1 MKKIFVITSFILYLL
16 FIVEAITGYWIEKP
30 RLIGQIFANIIDR
43 RDAYILHGTLLPIAL
58 YILIVFHTSL
68 GLRKYFV
75 RKRWIIFIILNIA
88 LILFLT
94 YLHLL

>member
-1 MKKIFVITSFILYLL
+1 MKKAFVIGSFLLYLL

-58 YILIVFHTSL
+58 YTLIVFHTSL